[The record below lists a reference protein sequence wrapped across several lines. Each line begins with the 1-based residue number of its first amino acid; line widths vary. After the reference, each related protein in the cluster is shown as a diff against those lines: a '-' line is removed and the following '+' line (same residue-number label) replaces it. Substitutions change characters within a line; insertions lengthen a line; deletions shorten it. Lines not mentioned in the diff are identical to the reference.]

1 MKNVE
6 KWKTPYSI
14 YFQISVVEN
23 SKMRKITYQIIV
35 NYFIMFHTKQ
45 GEKYE

>member
-6 KWKTPYSI
+6 KWKTPYSTG
-14 YFQISVVEN
+14 FQISNVEN
-23 SKMRKITYQIIV
+23 FKSKKNTYQIIV

-45 GEKYE
+45 GE